1 MLQVEIEYIQGL
13 SRHQISATFLQE
25 DALKTAQRAVL
36 SAVLASTLLALP
48 GLAQKSPPAGN
59 KEAMAV
65 VDKMIAAMGGR
76 KLLESVR
83 DMTVSGETELNVA
96 GMTLT
101 APITIYQKYPDKIR
115 VDISLPDY
123 NMNITQSFDGRK
135 GRYTNPQGGGT
146 AEDMPEHMS
155 KQLAQQAGENE
166 SLLHPEKH
174 GVSFLLKP
182 KATLEGRDYIVLER
196 TLADGHKTTFYI
208 DPQTYLPYRTA
219 SRALDMTGAEV
230 DAETYSTDYR
240 KVAGTMV
247 PHAIRVVQNGADAQ
261 RLTVASVS
269 YNTGLED
276 GLFVLK

>member
-1 MLQVEIEYIQGL
+1 M
-13 SRHQISATFLQE
+13 
-25 DALKTAQRAVL
+25 KTAQRAVL
-36 SAVLASTLLALP
+36 SAALVSTLLALP
-48 GLAQKSPPAGN
+48 VLAQKSPPAGN

-76 KLLESVR
+76 KLLESVK

-135 GRYTNPQGGGT
+135 GRYTNPQAGG
-146 AEDMPEHMS
+146 ASEDMPEHMS

-208 DPQTYLPYRTA
+208 DPQTYLPYRTV

-247 PHAIRVVQNGADAQ
+247 PYAIRVVQNGADAQ
-261 RLTVASVS
+261 RLTVTSVS
-269 YNTGLED
+269 YNTNLED